1 MEEKSGKKVFIIGSG
16 ASEYS
21 LAKKMAELEEVAQI
35 FVAPGN
41 EAMKEFC
48 TVADIRESNVQ
59 ELLEFALENDINLT
73 IASSELAIKNDIAS
87 VFQRNNQMI
96 FAPTQVSAEICT
108 SKSFGKK
115 FMYKNR
121 IACPRFGVYDKVALA
136 IDYISKSHMP
146 VVIKADEHQGRNSVL
161 VCNSFQS
168 AKIFTEELFESDEKR
183 VIIEDYIFGHE
194 FSYYVVTDGY
204 HALPLGSVA
213 NYKHELEGNGGILT
227 SGMGSYTPDYKVSNQ
242 VEKRILQQII
252 YPTLN
257 NLARQQTPYIGIL
270 GVDFVMAE
278 NEQLFAIEFNS
289 FLQSPDC
296 QGILALLNE
305 NIYNLFEA
313 CVVGSFADDYE
324 QLDMED
330 SYAAS
335 LVLLG
340 KKKYSAPAIIH
351 GLEDLDESTQVS
363 HFNTKKNQYLEYEA
377 IGDRTLVVTRT
388 ARTLSRAIET
398 LYDEVS
404 LIKFDGMKYR
414 KDISK
419 I

>member
-21 LAKKMAELEEVAQI
+21 LAKKMSELDEVSEV

-41 EAMKEFC
+41 DAMKEFA
-48 TVADIRESNVQ
+48 TVIDIRESNVQ
-59 ELLEFALENDINLT
+59 ELLEFALENDINLS
-73 IASSELAIKNDIAS
+73 IAASELAIKNDVAS
-87 VFQRNNQMI
+87 IFQQNNQMI
-96 FAPTQVSAEICT
+96 FAPTQASAEICT
-108 SKSFGKK
+108 SKSLGKK

-121 IACPRFGVYDKVALA
+121 ILCPRFGVYDKVALA
-136 IDYISKSHMP
+136 IDHISKSHMP
-146 VVIKADEHQGRNSVL
+146 VVIKADEHQGRKNVM
-161 VCNSFQS
+161 VCNSFQC
-168 AKIFTEELFESDEKR
+168 AKTFIEELFDNNEKR

-194 FSYYVVTDGY
+194 FSYYVITDGY

-227 SGMGSYTPDYKVSNQ
+227 SGMGSYTPDYKISNQ

-252 YPTLN
+252 YPTIN
-257 NLARQQTPYIGIL
+257 NLARQQTPYTGIL
-270 GVDFVMAE
+270 GVDFVMAD

-296 QGILALLNE
+296 QGVLALLNE
-305 NIYNLFEA
+305 NLYNLFQA
-313 CVVGSFADDYE
+313 CVVGSFGDDYE
-324 QLDMED
+324 KLDIAD
-330 SYAAS
+330 NYAAS
-335 LVLLG
+335 LVLLD
-340 KKKYSAPAIIH
+340 KKKDSSSSVIQ

-377 IGDRTLVVTRT
+377 TGDRTLVVTRT
-388 ARTLSRAIET
+388 ARTLSRAVET